1 MWDSE
6 PACCCIS
13 VVSDQSNSCLTHKAH
28 VMLERKAQHSGN
40 PTSKDLAAV
49 GKSLNGKKE
58 VQMCEV
64 SVTDMS
70 VGGSVGTPHQECSSL
85 DSTLMFAFSP
95 DFPSSVL
102 HCPIEAKMPSG
113 EG

>member
-28 VMLERKAQHSGN
+28 VMLERKAQHSGD

-58 VQMCEV
+58 VQMYEV

-70 VGGSVGTPHQECSSL
+70 VSGSVGTPHHRSAAAWIQL
-85 DSTLMFAFSP
+85 
-95 DFPSSVL
+95 
-102 HCPIEAKMPSG
+102 
-113 EG
+113 